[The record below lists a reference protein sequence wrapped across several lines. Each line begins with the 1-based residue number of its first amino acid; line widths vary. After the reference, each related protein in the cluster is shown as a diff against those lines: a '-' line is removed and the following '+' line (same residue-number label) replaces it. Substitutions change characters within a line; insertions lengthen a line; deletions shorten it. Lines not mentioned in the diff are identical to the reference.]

1 MENIKAE
8 LLECKE
14 FLLTFLRHPLKEI
27 VNVPDWSWRRL
38 LLFQITLTMAT
49 GALGGLLSLHIFS
62 IITQMILM
70 PVLTLITLMVCCLFF
85 YYSFQIF
92 ADRTISFRSLFGTV
106 LFANIPFF
114 IFQIVSV
121 HFSPVALVGLGFTA
135 LLLIVA
141 FVDRYLITK
150 KIVIRLIGA
159 LYVLFFAIWVAGRID
174 GSRIDKSWK
183 TERSMAP
190 EVKLG
195 E

>member
-1 MENIKAE
+1 MEKITAE

-14 FLLTFLRHPLKEI
+14 FLFAFLRHPLKEI
-27 VNVPDWSWRRL
+27 PRVPDWSWQRL
-38 LLFQITLTMAT
+38 LLFQVTLTMAT

-62 IITQMILM
+62 ILTQMILM
-70 PVLTLITLMVCCLFF
+70 PILTLITLMVCCLFF

-106 LFANIPFF
+106 FFANIPFF

-141 FVDRYLITK
+141 FVDRYLLPK

-159 LYVLFFAIWVAGRID
+159 LYVMFFVIWIAGKID

-183 TERSMAP
+183 SERIQAP